1 MRGLR
6 TPCIQA
12 FLHMLP
18 ALGLLWALVDVAPLT
33 ASLVKGMAP
42 SAAVSA
48 IQVCLTTFLI
58 IQLCAPNGMCLRQ
71 WSLLISNNAVLPH
84 IVTFGKTLVGSGN

>member
-1 MRGLR
+1 MFLITVQGAMRGLR

-18 ALGLLWALVDVAPLT
+18 TLGLLWALVDVAPLT
-33 ASLVKGMAP
+33 ASLAKGMLP

-48 IQVCLTTFLI
+48 LQVRL
-58 IQLCAPNGMCLRQ
+58 QHHQASLCMA
-71 WSLLISNNAVLPH
+71 
-84 IVTFGKTLVGSGN
+84 